1 MRVLSPVRLAG
12 IGHDLPDHVVT
23 SSDIEARV
31 RAAASGVR
39 LPGAVLE
46 ALSGVRTRRYAK
58 DGQVSSDLA
67 AAAAQ
72 RALALAGREVADVD
86 TVIFASASQDIAEPA
101 TANVLQEKLGCDRA
115 SVFDV
120 KNACNSFLNGLDV
133 AQALIQTDRADCVV
147 VAAGEILSGTVKWH
161 IENSAAL
168 RRRGAAFTLGD
179 GGGAAV
185 VERAHDDGAGGIFG
199 AAEFESLGRFWRLST
214 VLGGGTLLWDA
225 PDGRYFECESRALEE
240 VGVDVVPQVVA
251 RVMKRMEWQP
261 EDVDRVVPHQVS
273 ARAVRRI
280 AELTGIPFERCELT
294 LPFVGNTAA
303 ASIPIALSL
312 AVQEGRIRRSDRVL
326 LVGGAAGF
334 SAAAMPL
341 IW

>member
-1 MRVLSPVRLAG
+1 MRALSPVRLAG
-12 IGHDLPDHVVT
+12 IGHYLPETVIT
-23 SSDIEARV
+23 SADIEERV
-31 RAAASGVR
+31 RAASSEVR
-39 LPGAVLE
+39 LPAIVLE
-46 ALSGVRTRRYAK
+46 ALSGVRTRRYV
-58 DGQVSSDLA
+58 DEGQVSSDLA
-67 AAAAQ
+67 AEAAQ
-72 RALALAGREVADVD
+72 RALTMAGRVIGDVD

-147 VAAGEILSGTVKWH
+147 VAAGEVLSGTVKWH
-161 IENSAAL
+161 LEDAAEL
-168 RRRGAAFTLGD
+168 RLRGAAFTLGD

-199 AAEFESLGRFWRLST
+199 PAEFESSGRFWRLST
-214 VLGGGTLLWDA
+214 VLGGGSLLWDD
-225 PDGRYFECESRALEE
+225 PEGRYFECDSRALEE
-240 VGVDVVPQVVA
+240 IGADVVPQVIA
-251 RVMKRMEWQP
+251 RVLKRMDWEP

-273 ARAVRRI
+273 VRAMRRV
-280 AELTGIPFERCELT
+280 ADLSGIPFERCELT

-312 AVQEGRIRRSDRVL
+312 GVEAGRIRTSDRVL

>member
-1 MRVLSPVRLAG
+1 MRALSPVRLAG
-12 IGHDLPDHVVT
+12 IGHYLPETVIT
-23 SSDIEARV
+23 SADIEERV
-31 RAAASGVR
+31 RAASSEVR
-39 LPGAVLE
+39 LPALVLE
-46 ALSGVRTRRYAK
+46 ALSGVRTRRYV
-58 DGQVSSDLA
+58 DEGQVSSDLA
-67 AAAAQ
+67 AEAAQ
-72 RALALAGREVADVD
+72 RALTMAGRVIGDVD

-147 VAAGEILSGTVKWH
+147 VAAGEVLSGTVKFH
-161 IENSAAL
+161 LEDAAEL

-199 AAEFESLGRFWRLST
+199 PAEFESSGRFWRMST
-214 VLGGGTLLWDA
+214 VLGGGSLLWDA
-225 PDGRYFECESRALEE
+225 PDGRYFECDSRALEE
-240 VGVDVVPQVVA
+240 IGVDVVPQVMA
-251 RVMKRMEWQP
+251 RVLKRMDWEP

-273 ARAVRRI
+273 ARAVRRVADLI
-280 AELTGIPFERCELT
+280 GIPFERCELT

-312 AVQEGRIRRSDRVL
+312 AVQEGRIRTSDRVL

>member
-1 MRVLSPVRLAG
+1 MRALSPVRLAG
-12 IGHDLPDHVVT
+12 IGHYLPETVIT
-23 SSDIEARV
+23 SADIEERV
-31 RAAASGVR
+31 RAASSEVR
-39 LPGAVLE
+39 LPALVLE
-46 ALSGVRTRRYAK
+46 ALSGVRTRRYV
-58 DGQVSSDLA
+58 DEGQVSSDLA
-67 AAAAQ
+67 AEAAQ
-72 RALALAGREVADVD
+72 RALTMAGRVIGDVD

-147 VAAGEILSGTVKWH
+147 VAAGEVLSGTVKFH
-161 IENSAAL
+161 LEDAAEL

-199 AAEFESLGRFWRLST
+199 PAEFESSGRFWRMST
-214 VLGGGTLLWDA
+214 VLGGGSLLWDA
-225 PDGRYFECESRALEE
+225 PDGRYFECDSRALEE
-240 VGVDVVPQVVA
+240 IGVDVVPQVMA
-251 RVMKRMEWQP
+251 RVLKRMDWEP

-273 ARAVRRI
+273 ARAVRRVADLI
-280 AELTGIPFERCELT
+280 GIPFERCELT

-312 AVQEGRIRRSDRVL
+312 AVQEGRTSDRVL